1 MGKILVTGGAG
12 YIGAM
17 LVPKLI
23 AQGHSVVVYD
33 TLAFGAESLKP
44 HPFLRVVHADLRDI
58 ESFKEAVVNS
68 GAVIHLA
75 GIPSEPAVEA
85 EAPSEDP
92 IEPFSLEPIVA
103 ASREAGARRFIL
115 TSSASLYGTTTE
127 PEATEDHPLLP
138 ITDDDKSLAVSEAT
152 LLEHQSSDFTTA
164 ILRLAEICG
173 VSTRMRFDLR
183 INQFTQ
189 QAIQR
194 GVVTAPASLSKRS
207 YLSIEDAGDLYLH
220 LLRAPARLIAG
231 QVFNAGS
238 ENLTPSDIAA
248 LVKSAVEKE
257 FPEKRTI
264 LVETAGAD
272 ELGSCPI
279 SSNKITETLGWTPQ
293 KRIIDAIGDLC
304 QAFRQDLFANS
315 PAELQH
321 ENAGAISPM
330 VEV

>member
-1 MGKILVTGGAG
+1 
-12 YIGAM
+12 M

-44 HPFLRVVHADLRDI
+44 HPFLRVIQADLRDI
-58 ESFKEAVVNS
+58 ETFKEAVVNS

-75 GIPSEPAVEA
+75 GVPNQPAA
-85 EAPSEDP
+85 DGEAPSEEP

-127 PEATEDHPLLP
+127 MEASEDHPLLP
-138 ITDDDKSLAVSEAT
+138 IMDDDKSLAASEAA

-173 VSTRMRFDLR
+173 VSNRMRFDLR
-183 INQFTQ
+183 VNRFTQ

-194 GVVTAPASLSKRS
+194 GVITTPAGLNKQS
-207 YLSIEDAGDLYLH
+207 YLSVEDAGDLYLH

-257 FPEKRTI
+257 FPERSPI
-264 LVETAGAD
+264 LIEMAVANEHGT
-272 ELGSCPI
+272 CPI

-293 KRIIDAIGDLC
+293 RRIIEAIDDLC

-315 PAELQH
+315 LADPQYED
-321 ENAGAISPM
+321 AGAISPM